1 MTSSA
6 ERYKSQRR
14 ILPSAI
20 AHMNDR
26 AIVKREIRSFSYS
39 YNSMNIC
46 YHAGMYKQYA
56 VHSGAYLHGADF
68 FREVITRSYSKIV

>member
-1 MTSSA
+1 MTSSMLNGTRA
-6 ERYKSQRR
+6 KEEYCH
-14 ILPSAI
+14 LLV

-39 YNSMNIC
+39 CNSMNIC

-56 VHSGAYLHGADF
+56 AHSGAYLHGADF
-68 FREVITRSYSKIV
+68 FREVITRSYSVR